1 MAMDEPNREDEPGRP
16 PSRRRSTPPA
26 RRAAAAVG
34 VAAGLAA
41 VAAAAAGGVVVAA
54 RRARSRPDPERGE
67 PMSTRPGEEHR
78 VRSFDGTDLSVHVV
92 GPTGRAATDAAP
104 TLVFVHGLT
113 LDLTAWHYQ
122 WRDLSPAHRCVL
134 YDQRGHGRSGPG
146 AGSDYSLQALG
157 RDLGS
162 VLDATCP
169 DGPVVL
175 VGHSLGGMTIMAF
188 ADLFPEEFGRRVVGV
203 VLADTSSGAILE
215 TLLGEFGSRVGTG
228 LLPWTR
234 RLASRP
240 ERLQRLRARVVRPGS
255 ALAYLVARITNFGPD
270 APPSVVDHV
279 IGIASGVP
287 LDVWTDLMGSLVQLD
302 QGEALGRITVP
313 ALVVV
318 GELDRLTPPT
328 SARAL
333 VEALPEG
340 RGVVIPRAGHCAML
354 ERHQEFNEQ
363 VEKFVLDLPPAVRPR
378 RRARRSRRASA
389 APGSS

>member
-1 MAMDEPNREDEPGRP
+1 
-16 PSRRRSTPPA
+16 
-26 RRAAAAVG
+26 
-34 VAAGLAA
+34 
-41 VAAAAAGGVVVAA
+41 
-54 RRARSRPDPERGE
+54 
-67 PMSTRPGEEHR
+67 MSTRPGEERR

-92 GPTGRAATDAAP
+92 GPTGTSPSDGAP

-113 LDLTAWHYQ
+113 LDLTAWYFQ
-122 WRDLSPAHRCVL
+122 WRDLSPTHRCIL
-134 YDQRGHGRSGPG
+134 YDQRGHGRSGPS
-146 AGSDYSLQALG
+146 AGSDYSLEALG
-157 RDLGS
+157 RDVRA

-169 DGPVVL
+169 DGPAVL
-175 VGHSLGGMTIMAF
+175 IGHSLGGMSIMAF
-188 ADLFPEEFGRRVVGV
+188 AEQFPEEFGRRVAGV
-203 VLADTSSGAILE
+203 VLTDTSSGAILE

-240 ERLQRLRARVVRPGS
+240 ERLQRLRARIVRPGS
-255 ALAYLVARITNFGPD
+255 AIAYLGARITNFGPD

-279 IGIASGVP
+279 IEIASRVP
-287 LDVWTDLMGSLVQLD
+287 LEVWTDLMASLVQLD

-318 GELDRLTPPT
+318 GELDRLTPPS

-354 ERHQEFNEQ
+354 ERHEEFNEE
-363 VEKFVLDLPPAVRPR
+363 VEKFVLDLPPPIRPR
-378 RRARRSRRASA
+378 RRARKPKGGPMSRE
-389 APGSS
+389 PE

>member
-1 MAMDEPNREDEPGRP
+1 M
-16 PSRRRSTPPA
+16 
-26 RRAAAAVG
+26 
-34 VAAGLAA
+34 
-41 VAAAAAGGVVVAA
+41 
-54 RRARSRPDPERGE
+54 
-67 PMSTRPGEEHR
+67 
-78 VRSFDGTDLSVHVV
+78 
-92 GPTGRAATDAAP
+92 
-104 TLVFVHGLT
+104 
-113 LDLTAWHYQ
+113 
-122 WRDLSPAHRCVL
+122 
-134 YDQRGHGRSGPG
+134 
-146 AGSDYSLQALG
+146 
-157 RDLGS
+157 
-162 VLDATCP
+162 
-169 DGPVVL
+169 
-175 VGHSLGGMTIMAF
+175 
-188 ADLFPEEFGRRVVGV
+188 GV